1 MDLRKEN
8 DKKFYQK
15 IRQQIKDQVML
26 KKKRNMKYTGI
37 LMSLHTIL
45 SDSES

>member
-26 KKKRNMKYTGI
+26 KKKRNMKYTGTDFVCNYI
-37 LMSLHTIL
+37 I
-45 SDSES
+45 